1 MKKIQKK
8 CWVISLIDSSVFR
21 VRLLCK
27 MMHVQSLKKV
37 SLVISEKANLSDYFS
52 VELIKFSEQ

>member
-1 MKKIQKK
+1 
-8 CWVISLIDSSVFR
+8 
-21 VRLLCK
+21 

-37 SLVISEKANLSDYFS
+37 SLVISEKANLPDYFS